1 MMREPSAES
10 DRLASAVFEASLEV
24 HRNLGPG
31 FLESVYQ
38 KSLEHELTLRQVPFE
53 REKPIQ
59 LRYKDQPVGD
69 ARLDFLVG
77 GLVVVELKSVE
88 SLLPIHHAQVLNY
101 LKATQ
106 LDLGLLVNFNEVLLK
121 DGFKR
126 IVQTQ

>member
-1 MMREPSAES
+1 MREPCAKS

-24 HRNLGPG
+24 HRTLGPG
-31 FLESVYQ
+31 FFDSVYQ
-38 KSLEHELTLRQVPFE
+38 KSLDYELTLRQVPFE
-53 REKPIQ
+53 RERPVR
-59 LRYKDQPVGD
+59 LRYKDQPVGE

-77 GLVVVELKSVE
+77 GIVVIELKSVE

-106 LDLGLLVNFNEVLLK
+106 LDLGLLINFNEVLLK

-126 IVQTQ
+126 IIHTQ